1 MKTTAKLSFMMFVEW
16 FIWGAWFVPLWLWL
30 SKSGFSAG
38 EIGWSYACTA
48 IAAILSP
55 ILVGS
60 ITDRFFSAQKVLAV
74 LMFAG
79 ALLMYF
85 AAQQTT
91 FAGFFPLLLAY
102 SLTYMPTIALTNS
115 IAFANVPDVERDFPR
130 IRVMG
135 TIGWIASGLAC
146 GFLPQILGYADI
158 SPTNI
163 PLLITAGSSALLGV
177 FAFFLPDTPPK
188 STGKMDIKVML
199 GLDALILLRDKN
211 FLVFFFCSFLF
222 AMPLAFYY
230 IFANGYLT
238 EVGMKNATG
247 WMTLGQFSEIFF
259 MLALP
264 FFTKRFGIK
273 KVLLLGLDALILLRD
288 KNFLVFFF
296 CSFLFAMPLAF
307 YYIFANGYLTEVGMK
322 NATGWMT
329 LGQFSEI
336 FFMLALPFF
345 TKRFGIK
352 KVLLLGLVTA
362 AIRYGFFI
370 YGSADEYFTYALL
383 FLGIL
388 LHGVSYDFYYVTAYI
403 YVDKKAPVHMR
414 TAAQGLITLCCQGFG
429 SLLGYRLGGVMMEK
443 MFAYQEPVNGLTF
456 NWSGMWTFG
465 AVMIAII
472 AVLFMIFFRESDN
485 EITAI
490 KVDDRD
496 IALTQGEVK

>member
-30 SKSGFSAG
+30 SKSDFSAG

-146 GFLPQILGYADI
+146 GFLPQMLGYADI

-188 STGKMDIKVML
+188 STGKMDIKVM
-199 GLDALILLRDKN
+199 
-211 FLVFFFCSFLF
+211 
-222 AMPLAFYY
+222 
-230 IFANGYLT
+230 
-238 EVGMKNATG
+238 
-247 WMTLGQFSEIFF
+247 
-259 MLALP
+259 
-264 FFTKRFGIK
+264 
-273 KVLLLGLDALILLRD
+273 LGLDALILLRD

-403 YVDKKAPVHMR
+403 YVDKKSPRAYAYRRAGADHALLPGLRQFARLSSWRCDDGKDVRLSGTGKRADFQLVRDVDFRRGDDCHYRRAVHDFFPR
-414 TAAQGLITLCCQGFG
+414 IRQRNYGYQG
-429 SLLGYRLGGVMMEK
+429 R
-443 MFAYQEPVNGLTF
+443 
-456 NWSGMWTFG
+456 
-465 AVMIAII
+465 
-472 AVLFMIFFRESDN
+472 
-485 EITAI
+485 
-490 KVDDRD
+490 
-496 IALTQGEVK
+496 

>member
-1 MKTTAKLSFMMFVEW
+1 MKTKVQLSFMMFVEW

-30 SKSGFSAG
+30 SKSGFTAG

-60 ITDRFFSAQKVLAV
+60 LTDRFFAAQKVLAV

-79 ALLMYF
+79 AILMYF
-85 AAQQTT
+85 AAQQTQFST
-91 FAGFFPLLLAY
+91 FFPLLLAY

-115 IAFANVPDVERDFPR
+115 IAFANVDDVEADFPL

-146 GFLPQILGYADI
+146 GFLPQMLGYSDI
-158 SPTNI
+158 SDTNI
-163 PLLITAGSSALLGV
+163 PLLMTAASSALLGV
-177 FAFFLPDTPPK
+177 FALFLPNTPPK
-188 STGKMDIKVML
+188 STGKLDFKVML

-273 KVLLLGLDALILLRD
+273 KVLLLGLL
-288 KNFLVFFF
+288 
-296 CSFLFAMPLAF
+296 
-307 YYIFANGYLTEVGMK
+307 
-322 NATGWMT
+322 
-329 LGQFSEI
+329 
-336 FFMLALPFF
+336 
-345 TKRFGIK
+345 
-352 KVLLLGLVTA
+352 TA
-362 AIRYGFFI
+362 AIRYGFFV
-370 YGSADEYFTYALL
+370 YGGAEQYFTYALL

-388 LHGVSYDFYYVTAYI
+388 LYGVSYDFYYVTAYI
-403 YVDKKAPVHMR
+403 YVDKKAPAHMR

-443 MFAYQEPVNGLTF
+443 MFAYKEPVNGLTF
-456 NWSGMWTFG
+456 NWAGMWTFG
-465 AVMIAII
+465 AIMIAVI
-472 AVLFMIFFRESDN
+472 AVLFMLFFRESDKD
-485 EITAI
+485 ITAI
-490 KVDDRD
+490 EVVDGDA
-496 IALTQGEVK
+496 ALTQGEVK

>member
-1 MKTTAKLSFMMFVEW
+1 MVLLLRTLPIMKDLKMKTTVKLSFMMFIEW

-30 SKSGFSAG
+30 NKSGFTAG

-60 ITDRFFSAQKVLAV
+60 LTDRFFSAQKVLAV
-74 LMFAG
+74 LMFVG
-79 ALLMYF
+79 AVLMYF

-91 FAGFFPLLLAY
+91 FSGFFPLLLAY

-135 TIGWIASGLAC
+135 TIGWIVSGLVC
-146 GFLPQILGYADI
+146 GFLPQMMGYSDI

-163 PLLITAGSSALLGV
+163 PLLIAAGSSVLLGI
-177 FAFFLPDTPPK
+177 FAFMLPDTPPK
-188 STGKMDIKVML
+188 STGKLDLKVML

-238 EVGMKNATG
+238 EVGMQNATG

-264 FFTKRFGIK
+264 FFTTRFGIK
-273 KVLLLGLDALILLRD
+273 KVLLLGLI
-288 KNFLVFFF
+288 
-296 CSFLFAMPLAF
+296 
-307 YYIFANGYLTEVGMK
+307 
-322 NATGWMT
+322 
-329 LGQFSEI
+329 
-336 FFMLALPFF
+336 
-345 TKRFGIK
+345 
-352 KVLLLGLVTA
+352 TA
-362 AIRYGFFI
+362 AIRYGFFV
-370 YGSADEYFTYALL
+370 YGGADQYFTYALL

-403 YVDKKAPVHMR
+403 YVDKSTGTHAYGGARANHALLPWVWQFTRLSSGRRNDGENVCLSRAGKWVDLQLGR
-414 TAAQGLITLCCQGFG
+414 NVGLRRRYDRRYRRVVYDFLSRI
-429 SLLGYRLGGVMMEK
+429 GYRDHR
-443 MFAYQEPVNGLTF
+443 Y
-456 NWSGMWTFG
+456 
-465 AVMIAII
+465 
-472 AVLFMIFFRESDN
+472 
-485 EITAI
+485 
-490 KVDDRD
+490 
-496 IALTQGEVK
+496 

>member
-60 ITDRFFSAQKVLAV
+60 LTDRFFSAQRVLAV

-79 ALLMYF
+79 AILMYF

-91 FAGFFPLLLAY
+91 FGGFFPLLLAY

-115 IAFANVPDVERDFPR
+115 IAFSNVADVERDFPR

-135 TIGWIASGLAC
+135 TIGWIGSGLVC
-146 GFLPQILGYADI
+146 GFLPQMFGLSDI
-158 SPTNI
+158 SPTNV
-163 PLLITAGSSALLGV
+163 PLLIAAGSSALLGV
-177 FAFFLPDTPPK
+177 FALFLPDTPPK
-188 STGKMDIKVML
+188 SRGKLDLKVML

-238 EVGMKNATG
+238 EAGMKHATG

-273 KVLLLGLDALILLRD
+273 KVLLLGLI
-288 KNFLVFFF
+288 
-296 CSFLFAMPLAF
+296 
-307 YYIFANGYLTEVGMK
+307 T
-322 NATGWMT
+322 
-329 LGQFSEI
+329 
-336 FFMLALPFF
+336 
-345 TKRFGIK
+345 
-352 KVLLLGLVTA
+352 
-362 AIRYGFFI
+362 
-370 YGSADEYFTYALL
+370 YFTYTLM

-403 YVDKKAPVHMR
+403 YVDKKAPVSMR
-414 TAAQGLITLCCQGFG
+414 NAAQGLITLCCQGFG

-443 MFAYQEPVNGLTF
+443 MFAYPQPVNGLTF
-456 NWSGMWTFG
+456 NWAGMWTFG
-465 AVMIAII
+465 AIMIAII
-472 AVLFMIFFRESDN
+472 AVLFMVFFRESDK
-485 EITAI
+485 EITTI
-490 KVDDRD
+490 DVDTEN
-496 IALTQGEVK
+496 AELKQGEVK

>member
-1 MKTTAKLSFMMFVEW
+1 MMFFEW
-16 FIWGAWFVPLWLWL
+16 FIWGAWFVPLWAFL
-30 SKSGFSAG
+30 SKSGFSPV
-38 EIGWSYACTA
+38 EIAWSYACTA

-60 ITDRFFSAQKVLAV
+60 LTDRFFPAQKVLSV

-79 ALLMYF
+79 AILMYF
-85 AAQQTT
+85 AAQQTQFST
-91 FAGFFPLLLAY
+91 FFPLLLVY

-115 IAFANVPDVERDFPR
+115 IAFAHVDDVERDFPR

-146 GFLPQILGYADI
+146 GFLPQMLGYSDI
-158 SPTNI
+158 SATNI
-163 PLLITAGSSALLGV
+163 PLLMTAASSLLLGL
-177 FAFFLPDTPPK
+177 FALFLPSTPNPK
-188 STGKMDIKVML
+188 APASWFSLRVAL
-199 GLDALILLRDKN
+199 GLDALILLRDRN

-273 KVLLLGLDALILLRD
+273 KVLLLGLI
-288 KNFLVFFF
+288 
-296 CSFLFAMPLAF
+296 
-307 YYIFANGYLTEVGMK
+307 
-322 NATGWMT
+322 
-329 LGQFSEI
+329 
-336 FFMLALPFF
+336 
-345 TKRFGIK
+345 
-352 KVLLLGLVTA
+352 TA
-362 AIRYGFFI
+362 AIRYGFFV
-370 YGSADEYFTYALL
+370 YGGAEQYFTYALL

-443 MFAYQEPVNGLTF
+443 MFAYKEPVNGLTF
-456 NWSGMWTFG
+456 NWAGMWAFG
-465 AVMIAII
+465 AIMIAVI
-472 AVLFMIFFRESDN
+472 AVLFMLFFRESDK

-490 KVDDRD
+490 EVVDGDT
-496 IALTQGEVK
+496 ALTQGEVK